1 MLLKRFQKNKLN
13 FKFFV
18 FELTPKCNHDCIY
31 CYNVWKHGRYPEGE
45 IDVDSWEKIV
55 GKLKKETKFK
65 TVALS
70 GGEPLLNSKVF
81 DILKILKK
89 YRINTNLIT
98 NGSLMSKEF
107 AIKFVKKNISI
118 FEFSLVAS
126 NREDHKKIKG
136 IDDFD
141 KVIEGIVNV
150 KKAGGRIIT
159 VFVATNKNIHLLKD
173 TLDLS
178 IFLGSD
184 GIMFNRINP
193 ACKEHIELMPTD
205 EQVKKALDYLEGFA
219 SKFKFP
225 VSVSIPIQPCVINM
239 NKYNNLSHGYCP
251 SGNERSYYTVDFLG
265 NVRICNH
272 SPQILGNLLTDD
284 FKKIVEHRYVEEF
297 KKVLPEECSGCERL
311 DECRGGC
318 KASSEVCYDCLSRI
332 DPFGEIYGERN
343 F

>member
-31 CYNVWKHGRYPEGE
+31 CYNVWRHGRYPEGE
-45 IDVDSWEKIV
+45 IGVESWEKIIT
-55 GKLKKETKFK
+55 KLKKETKFK
-65 TVALS
+65 MVAFS
-70 GGEPLLNSKVF
+70 GGEPLLDPKIF
-81 DILKILKK
+81 DILQVLKK

-98 NGSLMSKEF
+98 NGSLMSEEF
-107 AIKFVKKNISI
+107 ARRFVKGKISI
-118 FEFSLVAS
+118 FEFSLVAP
-126 NREDHKKIKG
+126 NREDHKRIKG
-136 IDDFD
+136 VDDFD
-141 KVIEGIVNV
+141 KVVEGIANV

-184 GIMFNRINP
+184 GMMFNRINP

-205 EQVKKALDYLEGFA
+205 VQIKEALEFLDGFVG
-219 SKFKFP
+219 KFKFP
-225 VSVSIPIQPCVINM
+225 ISVSIPIQPCVIDM
-239 NKYNNLSHGYCP
+239 KKYSNLSYGYCP
-251 SGNERSYYTVDFLG
+251 SGNERSYYTIDFLG

-272 SPQILGNLLTDD
+272 SPEILGNLLEED
-284 FKKIVEHRYVEEF
+284 FAEIIKNSYVEEF
-297 KKVLPEECSGCERL
+297 KKVLPKECSGCEHL
-311 DECRGGC
+311 NECRGGC
-318 KASSEVCYDCLSRI
+318 KASSEVCYGCLSKV
-332 DPFGEIYGERN
+332 DPFVEAYGP